1 VLLFASRADGMEGMP
16 AALIEAGMAGLPA
29 AGFAVAGAPEVIGDG
44 LTGVLA
50 SSGDEEG
57 LAGRVLELLE
67 DDRCRRALGTAARD
81 RCLERFEIGPISR
94 RYLSVYD
101 EVGRR

>member
-1 VLLFASRADGMEGMP
+1 MEGMP

-29 AGFAVAGAPEVIGDG
+29 AGFAVAGAPEVIEDG
-44 LTGVLA
+44 RTGLLA

-67 DDRCRRALGTAARD
+67 DDGRRRAMGTAARE
-81 RCLERFEIGPISR
+81 RCLARFEIRPIAG
-94 RYLSVYD
+94 RYLALYD
-101 EVGRR
+101 EVARP